1 MNNNKI
7 DMEENINNEDNLNN
21 PENLDL
27 EVPIT
32 SDVHERISPNV
43 KDFYNSIDSIEDLLN
58 SKTYCESPND
68 IQFLLIVNYMDYN
81 GLEPYDSFVYAKEM
95 ARIVSVIGKHEI
107 EKQLDDL
114 FTNDEKLRVL
124 KETKAYYILK
134 KANSK
139 FYNKQHP
146 KLKEFDLL
154 IDYLDARID
163 HVEIMKQGENIPP
176 IDLLNS
182 VPSKLL
188 LLKELKIFDHLQI
201 LTNDN
206 DTDLATIIAFIIGH
220 NKPKTILRYLPY
232 MIDEKKFD
240 TKHSPYTEPA
250 IKEMNRALV
259 ISNIKLSND
268 YSKFVKSE

>member
-1 MNNNKI
+1 M
-7 DMEENINNEDNLNN
+7 EDNLDNEENMNN

-27 EVPIT
+27 EVPII
-32 SDVHERISPNV
+32 SVDNERINQMT
-43 KDFYNSIDSIEDLLN
+43 KDFYDSVDSVEDLIS
-58 SKTYCESPND
+58 SKTYRESTNEG
-68 IQFLLIVNYMDYN
+68 QLELIVHYMSYK
-81 GLEPYDSFVYAKEM
+81 GLVHYDSFVYAKEM
-95 ARIVSVIGKHEI
+95 VRIGSLLGKI
-107 EKQLDDL
+107 ELEEQLDKL
-114 FTNDEKLRVL
+114 FTNDEKLMIL
-124 KETKAYYILK
+124 KESKAWYILQ

-146 KLKEFDLL
+146 ELDEYTLM
-154 IDYLDARID
+154 IQYIDARID
-163 HVEIMKQGENIPP
+163 QVEIMKLEENIPP

-201 LTNDN
+201 LMNN

-250 IKEMNRALV
+250 IKEMERALFE
-259 ISNIKLSND
+259 SNIKLSND
-268 YSKFVKSE
+268 YSKFFKPE